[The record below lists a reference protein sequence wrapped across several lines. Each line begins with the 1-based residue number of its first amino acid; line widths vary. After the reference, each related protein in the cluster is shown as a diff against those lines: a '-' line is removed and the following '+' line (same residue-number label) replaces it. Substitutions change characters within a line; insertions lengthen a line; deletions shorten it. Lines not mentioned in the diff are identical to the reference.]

1 MNKEILT
8 VVEVVSA
15 EKGVEKEIIFEA
27 LEFAIASATKKRF
40 AEEIDCRVEIDRED
54 GSYRAFRRWEVVDL
68 SNYSVGDDTTL
79 SIDEIERIRNCLL
92 DGDLPF
98 PDKQLF
104 VEAARENDAGVIAG
118 SLVELQLRRQSR

>member
-15 EKGVEKEIIFEA
+15 EKGVDKEIIFEA

-40 AEEIDCRVEIDRED
+40 VEEIDCRVEIDRED

-68 SNYSVGDDTTL
+68 SNYSMADDTTFT
-79 SIDEIERIRNCLL
+79 IDEIERIRNCLL

-104 VEAARENDAGVIAG
+104 IEEARHK
-118 SLVELQLRRQSR
+118 